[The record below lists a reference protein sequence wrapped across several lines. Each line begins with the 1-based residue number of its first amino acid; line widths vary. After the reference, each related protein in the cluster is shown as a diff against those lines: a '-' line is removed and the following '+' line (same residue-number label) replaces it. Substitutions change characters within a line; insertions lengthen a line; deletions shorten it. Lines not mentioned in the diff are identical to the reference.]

1 MDIGKLKNNEQYCA
15 WWPEPE
21 VVLSLKENP
30 EFNLHI
36 WDGYFTAIFANPI
49 STDDLWVGFTRDYQ
63 ENKGGWDKAAEIE
76 NIEEYIWDILRYK
89 DRRYDPIWERASI
102 YEVLELIVD
111 FLTYAK
117 QTNQTVIVEVQ

>member
-36 WDGYFTAIFANPI
+36 WNGYFAEIFEDAIFTNEP
-49 STDDLWVGFTRDYQ
+49 WVGFTRDYQ
-63 ENKGGWDKAAEIE
+63 EGKGGWDKASKIE
-76 NIEEYIWDILRYK
+76 NIDEYIWDMLRYK
-89 DRRYDPIWERASI
+89 EKKYAPIWQKCVP
-102 YEVLELIVD
+102 EVFDLVID

>member
-36 WDGYFTAIFANPI
+36 WDGYFVAIFDRPI
-49 STDDLWVGFTRDYQ
+49 FTDEPWVGFTRDYQ
-63 ENKGGWDKAAEIE
+63 EDKGGWEKASEIE
-76 NIEEYIWDILRYK
+76 NVDEYIWDMLRYK
-89 DRRYDPIWERASI
+89 EKKYDPVWEKCVP
-102 YEVLELIVD
+102 EVFNLVID

>member
-36 WDGYFTAIFANPI
+36 WNGYFAEIFEDAIF
-49 STDDLWVGFTRDYQ
+49 TDNLWVGFTRDYQ
-63 ENKGGWDKAAEIE
+63 EDKGGWDKATEIE
-76 NIEEYIWDILRYK
+76 NIDEYIWDMLRYK
-89 DRRYDPIWERASI
+89 EKKYAPIWQKCVP
-102 YEVLELIVD
+102 EVFDLIVD